1 MTIASAEKDA
11 RAEKRQAEA
20 AWIRKNDSFAGVEE
34 VLDLAKPRGDEAR
47 DAATTAAAQVAEKLE
62 AALEAG
68 TQKSDIKLKSLSLE
82 KLRARLQRAA
92 KSKSDEDL
100 ALIARQWTHNY
111 DDYMEFSGS
120 ASERGPH
127 MYPLVSAFILYVQR
141 HVKAMHAPAAA
152 RKRGGSLTAARL
164 LLPSAESDFTP
175 NHAHEDEKVGLA
187 LHNCPVSAKP
197 QPHPGTHPRD
207 FFAIVACKVLY
218 FYDEALD
225 QLIDST
231 RRVYWAQGNRRF
243 AWALSVCSRCVYAV
257 VMLHD
262 AVLVSPVM
270 DVSKP
275 AGRKQFVELLV
286 NWAVCD
292 DVRAG
297 YDPTMEFDP
306 ISKQYRIQCPNKGG
320 KMRTYTTTGYLFAQG
335 DVLGRHTRC
344 FVAERD
350 RKKGGPK
357 EVVVIKDAFTVS
369 KPPPD
374 DNVHNEIVLLSEIT
388 DTFRGKEL
396 DFIYPELVRG
406 GNVVL
411 PTGGSQVSG
420 VAHNGVYDFDDNTD
434 GILSLMGVARE
445 DVPEAG
451 KDGVKGKRSSWRQQP
466 YRIHRRLAMRPCG
479 EELEMDV
486 NQAELTVV
494 LAEAMRCHTAIH
506 SRCKIL
512 HRDISPNNFL
522 VVRGSDGLPRGLLID
537 FDYAISVKRTSQI
550 GQPGQSGTLPVMS
563 IGNLEYDG
571 TVQTALDDW
580 ESLLYTLCMWGTRGL
595 TSEKRRD
602 GKRVLTDLPIGEWS
616 RGTCAERAREKR
628 NHMRSAD
635 DFWTSIGQH
644 FHPSCRALEPLAV
657 ELHAALFLREGCAGT
672 RIKRPDLD
680 IPNDFNPC
688 MLFEAPTRV

>member
-1 MTIASAEKDA
+1 MTIASAEEDA

-20 AWIRKNDSFAGVEE
+20 AWIRKNDSFAGVDE
-34 VLDLAKPRGDEAR
+34 VLDLAKPQGDEAR
-47 DAATTAAAQVAEKLE
+47 DAAKTAAAQIAEKLE

-68 TQKSDIKLKSLSLE
+68 TQKRDIKLKSLSLE

-100 ALIARQWTHNY
+100 ALIAWQWTHNY
-111 DDYMEFSGS
+111 ADYMEFSGS
-120 ASERGPH
+120 ASEREPH

-152 RKRGGSLTAARL
+152 RKKDGSLTAARL

-275 AGRKQFVELLV
+275 AGRKRFVELLV

-320 KMRTYTTTGYLFAQG
+320 KMRTYTTMSYLFAQ
-335 DVLGRHTRC
+335 DDALGRHTRC

-357 EVVVIKDAFTVS
+357 ELVVIKDAFAVS

-374 DNVHNEIVLLSEIT
+374 DNVHNEICVLRRIRKE
-388 DTFRGKEL
+388 FKGKEV
-396 DFIYPELVRG
+396 DFMYQELVRG
-406 GNVVL
+406 GDVVL
-411 PTGGSQVSG
+411 PTGGSHVSG
-420 VAHNGVYDFDDNTD
+420 ISHNGVYDFEDNTD
-434 GILSLMGVARE
+434 RIFSLMGVARE
-445 DVPEAG
+445 DAPEVG
-451 KDGVKGKRSSWRQQP
+451 KDGVKEKRSSWRQQP
-466 YRIHRRLAMRPCG
+466 YRVHRRLVMRPYG
-479 EELEMDV
+479 EELDMDMD
-486 NQAELTVV
+486 QAELTVV
-494 LAEAMRCHTAIH
+494 LEEAMRCHTAIH

-512 HRDISPNNFL
+512 HRDISPYNFL

-537 FDYAISVKRTSQI
+537 FDYAISVKRTS
-550 GQPGQSGTLPVMS
+550 
-563 IGNLEYDG
+563 
-571 TVQTALDDW
+571 
-580 ESLLYTLCMWGTRGL
+580 
-595 TSEKRRD
+595 
-602 GKRVLTDLPIGEWS
+602 
-616 RGTCAERAREKR
+616 
-628 NHMRSAD
+628 
-635 DFWTSIGQH
+635 
-644 FHPSCRALEPLAV
+644 
-657 ELHAALFLREGCAGT
+657 
-672 RIKRPDLD
+672 RI
-680 IPNDFNPC
+680 
-688 MLFEAPTRV
+688 